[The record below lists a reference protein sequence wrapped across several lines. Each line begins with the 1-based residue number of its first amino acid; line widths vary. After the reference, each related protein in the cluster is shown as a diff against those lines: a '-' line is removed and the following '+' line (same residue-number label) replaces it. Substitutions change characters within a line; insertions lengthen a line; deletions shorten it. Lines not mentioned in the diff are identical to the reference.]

1 MWVPSLIAANNG
13 PIPTGIIFSCFM
25 LAMTIGGVVFSLILS
40 RYNDATETLCVF
52 VYVMSATAMLIPA
65 FNFDFW
71 PVFICFLVLEA
82 MLGMFNS
89 CGAQLRSKYY
99 PDNLQSSIMSVFR
112 VPLNILVVI
121 GTRLSEQ
128 ANDTPSLQRVFIV
141 VAAMH
146 IIAFALHFIIWTGYL
161 SGSSKKSSND
171 EISSDAKEK
180 KKSKKVN

>member
-25 LAMTIGGVVFSLILS
+25 LAMTIGGVVFSLFLS
-40 RYNDATETLCVF
+40 RYNDATETMCVF
-52 VYVMSATAMLIPA
+52 VYVISAATMLIPA
-65 FNFDFW
+65 YNFDFW

-89 CGAQLRSKYY
+89 CGAQLRSRYY

-121 GTRLSEQ
+121 GTKLSEQ
-128 ANDTPSLQRVFIV
+128 ANDTPSLQNVFII

-146 IIAFALHFIIWTGYL
+146 IVACALHFIVWTGYF
-161 SGSSKKSSND
+161 SDDSRKNSNVKA
-171 EISSDAKEK
+171 STDAGK
-180 KKSKKVN
+180 KKSKKLD